1 MQLTTILL
9 ITVALLTVLA
19 GFSIM
24 AGSQKNERSRSAW
37 FFLATLGTAAWAVF
51 IALFLSLPEDN
62 TSLAPIYIIGLY
74 TGAVIM
80 DIGLMFYMCWGYKVG
95 KIATAIFCLYGVFL
109 ITALLYDPSFL
120 YTGIQLSFNHGNS
133 LQIVVDWY
141 YWAYCIYFVLATFV
155 LLSAVLYR
163 VGHATH
169 KRNRIGY
176 IVFLVGFSI
185 TGVLSL
191 IFDILLP
198 VANYSLIWIGP
209 LAVGAT
215 ILSFYYS
222 ILRYHILTLSTRWLN
237 ILSYIILMMSTAVLY
252 MIIFFLVFSA
262 LFRVTS
268 PSAEVFLL
276 NFIMV
281 LIMLF
286 MIPLI
291 NELGAFMK
299 SLVSTSQVDVSYIV
313 KKLNNLAPKDANKE
327 ELAGFLADHMHFSYV
342 GFLINGKLYGS
353 SSLPISQSELHQV
366 QSLKPAS
373 KGIWQDFNEPV
384 SRIFTNIDIN
394 AVAELQD
401 NTGKVFGQ
409 VLIGKPVGKMKFER
423 KNLVQMEM
431 IINLIALVIGPSTHS
446 RK

>member
-1 MQLTTILL
+1 MKLTTILL
-9 ITVALLTVLA
+9 MAVALLTVLA

-24 AGSQKNERSRSAW
+24 VGSQKNERSRSFW
-37 FFLATLGTAAWAVF
+37 FFLATLGAASWAVF
-51 IALFLSLPEDN
+51 IALFLSLPEEN
-62 TSLAPIYIIGLY
+62 TVLGPVYIIGLY

-80 DIGLMFYMCWGYKVG
+80 DIGLMFYMCWGYKIG
-95 KIATAIFCLYGVFL
+95 KIAAAIFCLYGVFL
-109 ITALLYDPSFL
+109 ITALFYDPGFL
-120 YTGIQLSFNHGNS
+120 YSGIQLSFNDGNA
-133 LQIVVDWY
+133 LQIIVNWY
-141 YWAYCIYFVLATFV
+141 YWAYCIYFILATFV

-185 TGVLSL
+185 TGILSL

-222 ILRYHILTLSTRWLN
+222 ILRYHILTLSARWLH
-237 ILSYIILMMSTAVLY
+237 ILSYIILMMSAAVLY
-252 MIIFFLVFSA
+252 MIIFFLVFSS
-262 LFRVTS
+262 LFRRPDPD
-268 PSAEVFLL
+268 PSVFLL

-281 LIMLF
+281 LIILF

-291 NELGAFMK
+291 NELSAFMK
-299 SLVSTSQVDVSYIV
+299 SLISTSQVDVSYIV
-313 KKLNNLAPKDANKE
+313 KKLNKLAPRDTNKE

-353 SSLPISQSELHQV
+353 SSLPISQSEMHQV
-366 QSLKPAS
+366 QSLKSAD

-384 SRIFTNIDIN
+384 SRIFSNIDIN
-394 AVAELQD
+394 AVAELRD
-401 NTGKVFGQ
+401 NTGKAFGQ

-431 IINLIALVIGPSTHS
+431 IINLIALVIGPSDRS

>member
-9 ITVALLTVLA
+9 IAVALLTVLA

-24 AGSQKNERSRSAW
+24 VGSQKNERPRSAW
-37 FFLATLGTAAWAVF
+37 FFVTTLGAATWAVC
-51 IALFLSLPEDN
+51 IALFLSLPEDG
-62 TSLAPIYIIGLY
+62 TALAPIYITGLY

-80 DIGLMFYMCWGYKVG
+80 DIGLVFYMCWAYKIG
-95 KIATAIFCLYGVFL
+95 KIVAVLFCLYGVFL
-109 ITALLYDPSFL
+109 ITALIYDPSFL
-120 YTGIQLSFNHGNS
+120 YSKIQLSYVNGNS
-133 LQIVVDWY
+133 PFIVVDWY
-141 YWAYCIYFVLATFV
+141 YWLYCIFFVLATFV
-155 LLSAVLYR
+155 LLSTVLYR
-163 VGHATH
+163 VGQATH

-185 TGVLSL
+185 TGILSL

-198 VANYSLIWIGP
+198 VTNYSLIWIGP
-209 LAVGAT
+209 LAIGTT

-237 ILSYIILMMSTAVLY
+237 ILSYIILMMSAAVFY
-252 MIIFFLVFSA
+252 MLVFFLVFSA

-268 PSAEVFLL
+268 PSPEVFLL
-276 NFIMV
+276 NFIMI
-281 LIMLF
+281 LFMLF

-299 SLVSTSQVDVSYIV
+299 SLVSTGQVDVSYIV
-313 KKLNNLAPKDANKE
+313 KKLNKLAPKDANKE

-342 GFLINGKLYGS
+342 GFLIKGKLYGS
-353 SSLPISQSELHQV
+353 SSLPISQNEVHQI
-366 QSLKPAS
+366 QSLKPSS

-384 SRIFTNIDIN
+384 SRIFSNIDIN
-394 AVAELQD
+394 AVAELRD
-401 NTGKVFGQ
+401 NTGEVFGQ
-409 VLIGKPVGKMKFER
+409 VLIGKPIGKMKFER

-431 IINLIALVIGPSTHS
+431 IINLIALVIGPANHS

>member
-9 ITVALLTVLA
+9 IAVALLTVLA

-24 AGSQKNERSRSAW
+24 VGSQKNERGRSAW
-37 FFLATLGTAAWAVF
+37 FFLTTIGAAAWAVF
-51 IALFLSLPEDN
+51 IALFLSLPEDG
-62 TSLAPIYIIGLY
+62 TALGPIYISGLY
-74 TGAVIM
+74 IGAVIM
-80 DIGLMFYMCWGYKVG
+80 DIGLMFYMCWAYKIG
-95 KIATAIFCLYGVFL
+95 KVMAILFCLYGLFL
-109 ITALLYDPSFL
+109 IGALLYDPSFL
-120 YTGIQLSFNHGNS
+120 YTDIKLSLTNGNS
-133 LQIVVDWY
+133 LHMVVDWY
-141 YWAYCIYFVLATFV
+141 YWLYCIFFVLATFI
-155 LLSAVLYR
+155 LLSTVLYR
-163 VGHATH
+163 IGQSTH

-185 TGVLSL
+185 TGILAL

-198 VANYSLIWIGP
+198 VTNYSLIWVGP
-209 LAVGAT
+209 LAIGTT

-222 ILRYHILTLSTRWLN
+222 ILRYHILNLSARWMN
-237 ILSYIILMMSTAVLY
+237 IFSYIILMMSAAVLY
-252 MIIFFLVFSA
+252 MIIFFLVFST

-268 PSAEVFLL
+268 PSPEVFLL

-299 SLVSTSQVDVSYIV
+299 SLIATGQVDVSYIV

-353 SSLPISQSELHQV
+353 SSLPISQNELHQV
-366 QSLKPAS
+366 QSLKPS
-373 KGIWQDFNEPV
+373 TKGIWQDFNEPV
-384 SRIFTNIDIN
+384 SRIFANIDIN

-409 VLIGKPVGKMKFER
+409 VLIGKPIGKMKFER

>member
-1 MQLTTILL
+1 
-9 ITVALLTVLA
+9 
-19 GFSIM
+19 
-24 AGSQKNERSRSAW
+24 
-37 FFLATLGTAAWAVF
+37 
-51 IALFLSLPEDN
+51 
-62 TSLAPIYIIGLY
+62 
-74 TGAVIM
+74 M
-80 DIGLMFYMCWGYKVG
+80 DIGLMFYMCWAYKIG
-95 KIATAIFCLYGVFL
+95 KVMAILFCLYGLFL
-109 ITALLYDPSFL
+109 IGALLYDPSFL
-120 YTGIQLSFNHGNS
+120 YTDIKLSLTNGNS
-133 LQIVVDWY
+133 LHMVVDWY
-141 YWAYCIYFVLATFV
+141 YWLYCIFFVLATFI
-155 LLSAVLYR
+155 LLSTVLYR
-163 VGHATH
+163 IGQSTH

-185 TGVLSL
+185 TGILAL

-198 VANYSLIWIGP
+198 VTNYSLIWVGP
-209 LAVGAT
+209 LAIGTT

-222 ILRYHILTLSTRWLN
+222 ILRYHILNLSARWMN
-237 ILSYIILMMSTAVLY
+237 IFSYIILMMSAAVLY
-252 MIIFFLVFSA
+252 MIIFFLVFST

-268 PSAEVFLL
+268 PSPEVFLL

-299 SLVSTSQVDVSYIV
+299 SLIATGQVDVSYIV

-353 SSLPISQSELHQV
+353 SSLPISQNELHQV
-366 QSLKPAS
+366 QSLKPS
-373 KGIWQDFNEPV
+373 TKGIWQDFNEPV
-384 SRIFTNIDIN
+384 SRIFANIDIN

-409 VLIGKPVGKMKFER
+409 VLIGKPIGKMKFER